1 MSVTVKQ
8 SYEAKA
14 TSMFADG
21 SYKSLEVSYVVM
33 GVQDI
38 ENGENEALEAVRQSA
53 PQVYYNLPL
62 KYVEVDS
69 RDNDSVYHVKAVY
82 EKNSL
87 SFGNDEQDEEATVSF
102 DCGGGSRS
110 IKTAYS
116 QKRIIGT
123 VSPGLSVGW
132 NGKTGDD
139 SEVAGVDV
147 PTAQLRESY
156 TKVMRLSRLTTKY
169 KRKVAELVGC
179 VNSKEFKGWD
189 PGEVMFLGMSY
200 SAPDKSSSRVTVT
213 FNFMIQMNENM
224 TLTGSV
230 NGETQTIKYFKK
242 GHQYIWSVTEER
254 AEGTPV
260 RPHVT
265 LKGLFLADVC
275 KYKDFGELGL

>member
-1 MSVTVKQ
+1 MEIKRLNEGSETWNANTGACTSAEIPFYIMQ
-8 SYEAKA
+8 PGSKA
-14 TSMFADG
+14 DAIQA
-21 SYKSLEVSYVVM
+21 L
-33 GVQDI
+33 
-38 ENGENEALEAVRQSA
+38 LEAA
-53 PQVYYNLPL
+53 PGTYSGLPL
-62 KYVEVDS
+62 KEIRFEGYDAGGNM
-69 RDNDSVYHVKAVY
+69 DLTAVY
-82 EKNSL
+82 SERES
-87 SFGNDEQDEEATVSF
+87 SGGDDDEDEEATVSF
-102 DCGGGSRS
+102 DCGGGSQT